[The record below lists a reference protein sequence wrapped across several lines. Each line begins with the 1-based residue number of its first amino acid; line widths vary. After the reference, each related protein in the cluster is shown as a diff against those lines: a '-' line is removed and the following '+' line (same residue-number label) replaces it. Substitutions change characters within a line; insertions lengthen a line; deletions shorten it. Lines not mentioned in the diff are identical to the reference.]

1 MRNPIKTYLQELI
14 STQLDQ
20 KKIVL
25 WYDEKGFFEKY
36 IEDDFVNSEIIKF
49 NESYF
54 ELRDLLKDEIENPE
68 ESKILIYLVTNRDK
82 KHLPLNE
89 IESIGFIFENEGS
102 KEKNLSPT
110 VVIRE
115 ALSGDYPK
123 EIIEE
128 LVIKAEN
135 HTYDLK
141 EIESI
146 ISKVKP
152 QTSTAIPLIFS
163 TEDPH
168 KIIFSFLS
176 STEFDKKIEEKE
188 ILNELTNLML
198 VVFPG
203 IKQSPTK
210 NIPTLREKLFEYILI
225 SEVVQAIDAGELK
238 KFDKVN
244 YTSESNELKNI
255 ASVLDEIRSKTGLE
269 NIYDEMTSKFQ
280 KKYKLEKL
288 KTDLER
294 IQNCFTFRFIEDQ
307 IIGFY
312 VEHFPDKESDWNIV
326 NKGRQNSIWKRID
339 PGLNLVYD
347 LLNDAYQL
355 NESITET
362 QKEIDKTKQDISQ
375 LIKNYAE
382 KWSLVDNSY
391 RKIEQK
397 YYDFETS
404 PVYDE
409 RFEKIINILRKK
421 YFELLNQESK
431 ILKDNILDLKKV
443 KVSSQKEIYSSF
455 VKPLL
460 GGEKNKV
467 AYILVDA
474 LRYEMS
480 QDLIDIL
487 PHTSHVEVITAVSSI
502 PTITKVGMLNL
513 LIEKEKA
520 ILMEP
525 GRGGIDL
532 KVEGQTLNQRKDRIS
547 YFSKN
552 EKEVFVTKIE
562 DLIKPK
568 KTTRDKISSSNFIL
582 VTSQEI
588 DQLGEMGNDL
598 LLKQFAPDLIKNIA
612 RACTNLIKNG
622 ITEIIISSDH
632 GFLLSTEIG
641 KDLKIDVPN
650 GDKAELHERVWIGK
664 GGNDHPSTFRVKAKD
679 FGYDSELD
687 FVFPIGTAIF
697 NTPGQ
702 EKYYL
707 HSGISLQELIIPV
720 IKIKS
725 ADQQKSILPAQE
737 DFSIK
742 LPKDQIT
749 NRIFMIDV
757 LFASSKLDFLAEEEM
772 KEKVKLIIHS
782 QEKEIGSVVAA
793 KSGFNESNRS
803 LELKNNELNTITIML
818 SDVEGISKFDITMYE
833 YESDVLLASKK
844 DIPLKITI

>member
-1 MRNPIKTYLQELI
+1 MRNPLKTYLQDLI
-14 STQLDQ
+14 STQLDE
-20 KKIVL
+20 KRIVL
-25 WYDEKGFFEKY
+25 WYDEKGFFKNY
-36 IEDDFVNSEIIKF
+36 IGDDFVDSDIIHF

-54 ELRDLLKDEIENPE
+54 ELRDLLKDKVENPE
-68 ESKILIYLVTNRDK
+68 ESKILIYLITKRDK
-82 KHLPLNE
+82 KNLPLNE
-89 IESIGFIFENEGS
+89 IESIGFIFEGEGS

-115 ALSGDYPK
+115 ALSGGYPK

-128 LVIKAEN
+128 LVIKVEN
-135 HTYDLK
+135 QTYDLK

-146 ISKVKP
+146 IGKVKP
-152 QTSTAIPLIFS
+152 QTSTAIPLIFN

-188 ILNELTNLML
+188 ILEELTNLVL

-203 IKQSPTK
+203 IKLGPVK
-210 NIPTLREKLFEYILI
+210 NISALREKLFEYILI
-225 SEVVQAIDAGELK
+225 SEVVQVIDVGEIK
-238 KFDKVN
+238 KFEKVN
-244 YTSESNELKNI
+244 YTSESNELKSI
-255 ASVLDEIRSKTGLE
+255 SSVLDEIRSKTGLE
-269 NIYDEMTSKFQ
+269 NIYDEMASKIQ

-288 KTDLER
+288 KTDLAR

-312 VEHFPDKESDWNIV
+312 VEHFPDKRLDWNTV

-347 LLNDAYQL
+347 LLNDTYEL

-362 QKEIDKTKQDISQ
+362 QKEIETTKQDLSQ
-375 LIKNYAE
+375 LIKNYAD

-409 RFEKIINILRKK
+409 RFEKIINNLRKK

-431 ILKDNILDLKKV
+431 ILKNNILDIRKV
-443 KVSSQKEIYSSF
+443 KVSSQKEIYSNF

-460 GGEKNKV
+460 SNESNKV

-474 LRYEMS
+474 LRFEMS
-480 QDLIDIL
+480 QDLIEIL
-487 PHTSHVEVITAVSSI
+487 PRTSEVEVITAVSSI

-513 LIEKEKA
+513 LLEKEKA
-520 ILMEP
+520 ILMES

-547 YFSKN
+547 YFSKS

-588 DQLGEMGNDL
+588 DQLGEMGNDI
-598 LLKQFAPDLIKNIA
+598 LLKQFAPDLIKNLA
-612 RACTNLIKNG
+612 RACVNLIKNG
-622 ITEIIISSDH
+622 VTEIIISSDH
-632 GFLLSTEIG
+632 GFLLSPEIG
-641 KDLKIDVPN
+641 KDLKIDVPT
-650 GDKAELHERVWIGK
+650 GDRAELHERVWIGK
-664 GGNDHPSTFRVKAKD
+664 GGNDHPSTFRIKAKE

-687 FVFPIGTAIF
+687 FVFPVGSAVF

-702 EKYYL
+702 DKYYL
-707 HSGISLQELIIPV
+707 HSGVSFQELVIPIIR
-720 IKIKS
+720 IKS
-725 ADQQKSILPAQE
+725 NEQQKITSPSQE

-742 LPKDQIT
+742 LPKDQIS
-749 NRIFMIDV
+749 NRIFMVDI
-757 LFASSKLDFLAEEEM
+757 LFSSSKLEFVGEEEQ
-772 KEKVKLIIHS
+772 KSKVKLIIHS
-782 QEKEIGSVVAA
+782 KDKEIGNVVAA

-803 LELKNNELNTITIML
+803 LELKNNEVNTVTIML
-818 SDVEGISKFDITMYE
+818 SDVEGVSKFDLNLYE
-833 YESDVLLASKK
+833 YESDVLLTSKK

>member
-1 MRNPIKTYLQELI
+1 MRNPIKTYLQDLI
-14 STQLDQ
+14 SAQLDE
-20 KKIVL
+20 KRIVL

-36 IEDDFVNSEIIKF
+36 IEDDFVDSEIIKF
-49 NESYF
+49 NGSYF
-54 ELRDLLKDEIENPE
+54 ELRDLLKDKVENPE
-68 ESKILIYLVTNRDK
+68 ESKILVYLITARDK
-82 KHLPLNE
+82 KNLPLNE
-89 IESIGFIFENEGS
+89 IESIGFIFVGEGS
-102 KEKNLSPT
+102 KEKNLNPT

-115 ALSGDYPK
+115 ALSGGYPK

-128 LVIKAEN
+128 LVIKVEN
-135 HTYDLK
+135 QTYDLK

-146 ISKVKP
+146 IGKVKP
-152 QTSTAIPLIFS
+152 QTSTAIPLIFN

-188 ILNELTNLML
+188 ILEELTNLVL
-198 VVFPG
+198 VVYPG
-203 IKQSPTK
+203 IKLGPAK
-210 NIPTLREKLFEYILI
+210 NISALREKLFEYILI
-225 SEVVQAIDAGELK
+225 SELVQGIDKGEIK
-238 KFDKVN
+238 KFEKVN
-244 YTSESNELKNI
+244 YTSDSNELKSI
-255 ASVLDEIRSKTGLE
+255 SSVLDEIRSKTGLE
-269 NIYDEMTSKFQ
+269 NIYDEMASKVQ
-280 KKYKLEKL
+280 KKYKLENL
-288 KTDLER
+288 KTDFAR
-294 IQNCFTFRFIEDQ
+294 IQNGFTFRFIEDQ

-312 VEHFPDKESDWNIV
+312 VEHFPDKRSDWNKV

-347 LLNDAYQL
+347 LLNDMYQL
-355 NESITET
+355 NESISGT
-362 QKEIDKTKQDISQ
+362 QKEIDTTKQDLSQ

-431 ILKDNILDLKKV
+431 ILKDNILDLRKV
-443 KVSSQKEIYSSF
+443 KVSSQKEIYSNF

-460 GGEKNKV
+460 DNESNKV

-480 QDLIDIL
+480 QDLTDIL
-487 PHTSHVEVITAVSSI
+487 PRTSEIEINTAVSSI

-513 LIEKEKA
+513 LVEKEKT
-520 ILMEP
+520 ILLEQ
-525 GRGGIDL
+525 GRGCIDL

-552 EKEVFVTKIE
+552 GKEVFVTKIE

-568 KTTRDKISSSNFIL
+568 KSTRDKISSSNFIL

-588 DQLGEMGNDL
+588 DQLGEMGNDI
-598 LLKQFAPDLIKNIA
+598 LLKQFAPDLIKNLA
-612 RACTNLIKNG
+612 RACANLIKNG
-622 ITEIIISSDH
+622 VTEIIVSSDH
-632 GFLLSTEIG
+632 GFLLSPEIG
-641 KDLKIDVPN
+641 KDLKIDIPT

-664 GGNDHPSTFRVKAKD
+664 GGNDHPSTFRIKARE

-687 FVFPIGTAIF
+687 FVFPVGPAVF

-702 EKYYL
+702 DKYYL

-725 ADQQKSILPAQE
+725 NDQQKSITPVQE

-742 LPKDQIT
+742 LPKEQIT

-757 LFASSKLDFLAEEEM
+757 LFASSRLDFVAEEEM
-772 KEKVKLIIHS
+772 RSKVKLVIHS
-782 QEKEIGSVVAA
+782 QDKEIGNVVAA
-793 KSGFNESNRS
+793 KGGFNESNRS
-803 LELKNNELNTITIML
+803 LELKNNESNIVTIML
-818 SDVEGISKFDITMYE
+818 TDVEGVDRFDITLYD
-833 YESDVLLASKK
+833 YESDVILTTKK